1 MDSLYL
7 SILHVVAPQQ
17 HFQYFFLFQ
26 GFKDL
31 TLTVWDAS
39 CVLRNY
45 EVRTKKTISPE
56 QLQDGSLASLLED
69 SDYNLS
75 QSVSALFTTLIT
87 YFPDRLQ

>member
-1 MDSLYL
+1 M
-7 SILHVVAPQQ
+7 VAPQQ
-17 HFQYFFLFQ
+17 HFYYFFLFQ
-26 GFKDL
+26 GFRDL

-39 CVLRNY
+39 CILRNY
-45 EVRTKKTISPE
+45 EVHTKKTISPE

-87 YFPDRLQ
+87 YFSDRLQ